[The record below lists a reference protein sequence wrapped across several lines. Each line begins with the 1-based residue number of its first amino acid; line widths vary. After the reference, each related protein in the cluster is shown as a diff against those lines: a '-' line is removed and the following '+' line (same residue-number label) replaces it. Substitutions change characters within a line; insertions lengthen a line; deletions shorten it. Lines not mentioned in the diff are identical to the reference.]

1 MRSKNPTRLCWL
13 ALLMTAIAAY
23 AFVNRP
29 ISSSIEWGDDLEAA
43 LSSARQ
49 GHTRVV
55 LEFSASWCGYCR
67 LMEREVL
74 TDPRV
79 ERELERLVPVRLDW
93 SSEPGLAARFGV
105 EAVPTFLVLSEDGNI
120 LGRSAGYQ
128 PVDAFIRFLQ
138 HAAVPARAGTSIGEP

>member
-1 MRSKNPTRLCWL
+1 MKTLEYHRTMSALIRLDAGAKGERPRMRSKNPTRLCWL

-29 ISSSIEWGDDLEAA
+29 ISSSIEWGDDIEAA

-74 TDPRV
+74 TNPKV
-79 ERELERLVPVRLDW
+79 
-93 SSEPGLAARFGV
+93 GL
-105 EAVPTFLVLSEDGNI
+105 
-120 LGRSAGYQ
+120 
-128 PVDAFIRFLQ
+128 
-138 HAAVPARAGTSIGEP
+138 